1 MRRLAFV
8 AAAFVLVS
16 CGPQVEIDDAGSAGD
31 SGTVGSSG
39 DGGDGAIPPAPATT
53 ATPMPPNPTTPTSLS
68 DTASMTMT
76 TSPTTQS
83 DVTTSEPPPPPG
95 GACEDH
101 FDCPTLLCLEL
112 SDAPPDPD
120 AYCENAPA
128 GGATRFTGTMRSI
141 STQVPVPG
149 SYVVVASAL
158 EAVTNPA
165 MANPLAEGFTGRAG
179 LLDITSPMPLAA
191 QIGAVAIADAP
202 GHYLSATGIAAPQD
216 DGTYLPGNGVH
227 DLWIVSTQD
236 LELWSERL
244 ATEPELAPYLPL
256 GELGGIVGI
265 LRDPEGVPRSGFFVG
280 SDAPSSDAIIRFPT
294 PDGMQA
300 DVTSELGL
308 FIILNPALGETF
320 SAVTFDVQ
328 SDSVAAASTNG
339 VVFTV
344 GLIL

>member
-202 GHYLSATGIAAPQD
+202 AHYLSATSIAAPQD
-216 DGTYLPGNGVH
+216 DGTYLPGNDVH
-227 DLWIVSTQD
+227 DLWVVATQD
-236 LELWSERL
+236 LALWNE
-244 ATEPELAPYLPL
+244 ELAAEPQLAPLLPL
-256 GELGGIVGI
+256 GEAGGLVGIV
-265 LRDPEGVPRSGFFVG
+265 RDPEGVPHSGIVVG
-280 SDAPSSDAIIRFPT
+280 SDSPGSTAIVRFPA
-294 PDGMQA
+294 PNGMQA
-300 DVTSELGL
+300 DATSELGL
-308 FIILNPALGETF
+308 FIILEPSLGETF
-320 SAVTFDVQ
+320 SAVTRDGETAPV
-328 SDSVAAASTNG
+328 VAASTSG

-344 GLIL
+344 GVIL